1 MSDLTARLKAVQAV
15 QEQEVKNDLEYLTLA
30 DLENEVVSFG
40 EAHLGQT
47 YTQAW
52 SDQEWVKFMT
62 ARYQKST
69 KESHMKFLRFV
80 ELKIEMMEA
89 EMNQRPMKPKTQGH
103 VVSKAKCRP
112 AAKAAT
118 TYTVVSHGEPI
129 DISWQAGEDDGVY
142 ETEMS
147 ETWTM
152 NAPTEQQETI
162 HALQARMLN
171 MEDALQRVIH
181 HLENVQPKNN

>member
-69 KESHMKFLRFV
+69 K
-80 ELKIEMMEA
+80 
-89 EMNQRPMKPKTQGH
+89 
-103 VVSKAKCRP
+103 
-112 AAKAAT
+112 
-118 TYTVVSHGEPI
+118 
-129 DISWQAGEDDGVY
+129 AGEDDGVY